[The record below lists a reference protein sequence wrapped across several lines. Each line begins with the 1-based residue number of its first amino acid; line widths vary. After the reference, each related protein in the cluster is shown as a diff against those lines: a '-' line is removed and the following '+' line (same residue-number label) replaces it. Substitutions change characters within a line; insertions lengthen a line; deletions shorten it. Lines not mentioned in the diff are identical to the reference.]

1 MPKSPDRPHFLAS
14 SLEDVFAIYLSRELG
29 DTERIGWYARLTHR
43 YPLCLLLNALRR
55 ARKQAG
61 HDRIQPETFHAA
73 LRRLLVDGGPL

>member
-1 MPKSPDRPHFLAS
+1 MPKSLHRPHFLAA

-29 DTERIGWYARLTHR
+29 DTERIGWYARLAHR

-61 HDRIQPETFHAA
+61 HDEIRPETFNAA
-73 LRRLLVDGGPL
+73 LQRLLGDESPL